1 MIYVGL
7 TGGIGSGKT
16 TVARVFQ
23 ILGIPV
29 YYSDLRAKSIM
40 THNDKV
46 KLQIIDIFGN
56 QAYTTDNKL
65 NSSYIASEAFSNKK
79 KLATLN
85 QIVHGVVMEDFF
97 HWAQTQPS
105 KYVINESAILIESG
119 YYRQMSVNIVVI
131 ADEDTR
137 IQRIIKRDKTDTIK
151 AKDRLTHQTND
162 TVRREHA
169 DYIITNNNDLI
180 IEQIITIHKR
190 LWENSRNG

>member
-23 ILGIPV
+23 VLGIPV

-97 HWAQTQPS
+97 NWAQTQPS